1 MSATEADIDAEQFG
15 PWNPGISSRVP
26 DELLHL
32 STIFR
37 PDCVFTSL
45 ATALEISDLIG
56 LEAAEIVALRP
67 SRLALHEL
75 LIRVTADFSV
85 PDGEKIEDL
94 GINFRRMTRAL
105 LERHIEPQMAS
116 ITAAYDSVRR
126 AAADVIER
134 ELARL
139 SPASEDS
146 SSVAAKKSVR
156 TGLLGRFARVPAA
169 APASHNQSTRTA
181 TLVADWEM
189 RAHTLTDPTQATA
202 MRALARVV
210 SALVIKHGSLWVGPP
225 MIASIATDIAVNEL
239 AGDAIGRLMDGWL
252 AAAPDMEGYRLLPQQ
267 QRPVVMNLKGPS
279 AAGKSTIR
287 PLQKALAGR
296 IGVDWSEFALISPDI
311 WRKLLLDYGALGTAY
326 KYGGAFT
333 AEELRIVDQ
342 KLDRYM
348 ARKAQLGR
356 ITHLLIDRF
365 RFDSFAPDSNE
376 AGSNLLTRFG
386 QIVYLFCVIT
396 PPAAL
401 VERAWN
407 RGLAVGRYKAVDDT
421 LAHSVEAYSG
431 IPHLFFT
438 WVQRGDKQVHF
449 EFLDNSVSQGE
460 DPRTVAFGWNDVL
473 NVLDIKCLLDVE
485 RYRKV
490 NIDAT
495 AATELFASPPQLA
508 PERNT
513 AFLKDCVNR
522 FREINFAHQSTGR
535 VYLHIIADQVS
546 WVDPH
551 ALAQAIED
559 ADTRAAL
566 HAVIPAAFDP
576 SRPAPSRPQFLA
588 RSEQRKTVGRWGS
601 SDSSPGAEQP

>member
-1 MSATEADIDAEQFG
+1 MPAAEADIDAEQFG

-37 PDCVFTSL
+37 PDCVLSRL

-126 AAADVIER
+126 AAAAVIER

-139 SPASEDS
+139 SPASGAT

-311 WRKLLLDYGALGTAY
+311 WRKLLLDYGTLGAAY

-333 AEELRIVDQ
+333 GEELRIVDQ

-356 ITHLLIDRF
+356 ISHLLIDRF

-431 IPHLFFT
+431 IPQLFFT
-438 WVQRGDKQVHF
+438 WVRRRDKQLHF
-449 EFLDNSVSQGE
+449 EFLDNSVAQGE
-460 DPRTVAFGWNDVL
+460 NPRTVAFGWNDVM
-473 NVLDIKCLLDVE
+473 NVLDVKCLLDVE

-490 NIDAT
+490 NIGAT
-495 AATELFASPPQLA
+495 APAQLFGNQELLV

-513 AFLKDCVNR
+513 GFLRDCIGG
-522 FREINFAHQSTGR
+522 FREICF
-535 VYLHIIADQVS
+535 ADQRSGRIYLKMRAGQVD
-546 WVDPH
+546 WVDPEGLRY
-551 ALAQAIED
+551 AAAD
-559 ADTRAAL
+559 PDTRAGLEAI
-566 HAVIPAAFDP
+566 APAALAGP
-576 SRPAPSRPQFLA
+576 NAAPTQSQFLA
-588 RSEQRKTVGRWGS
+588 RIEQLKTIGHWGS
-601 SDSSPGAEQP
+601 